1 MTAGRRSTRF
11 RTPSRRRPPS
21 YYVFDVMTLN
31 GRDVKSK
38 TLEARRE
45 LLERNIPPKLDEP
58 VRYMGAF
65 DADLGDLVESVKAQ
79 GLEGLVAKR
88 RSKGLPGLRPG
99 AWMKLRINQGQSS

>member
-1 MTAGRRSTRF
+1 MAIDDDGR
-11 RTPSRRRPPS
+11 PSFNASELRRVEDPIL

-88 RSKGLPGLRPG
+88 RGSSPCRASGRAPG
-99 AWMKLRINQGQSS
+99 